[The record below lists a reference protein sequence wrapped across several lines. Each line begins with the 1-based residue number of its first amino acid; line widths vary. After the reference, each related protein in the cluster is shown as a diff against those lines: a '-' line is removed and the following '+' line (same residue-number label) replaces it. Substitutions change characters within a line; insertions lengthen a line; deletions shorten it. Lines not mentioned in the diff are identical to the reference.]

1 MQKRQALLLL
11 LLVPFATY
19 STWVMWEIGYFGI
32 WAAGFET
39 LGSAQILWDL
49 AIACAL
55 VCTWIKHDAQAR
67 GRNPYPWMVA
77 TLATGSLA
85 PLLYLLTRS
94 TTSNQ
99 TLSAPDAS
107 A

>member
-1 MQKRQALLLL
+1 MKKSHILLWALLI
-11 LLVPFATY
+11 PFAAY
-19 STWVMWEIGYFGI
+19 STWAMWKISYWGI

-55 VCTWIKHDAQAR
+55 ICGWIKKDAEAQ
-67 GRNPYPWMVA
+67 GRNPYPWMLA

-85 PLLYLLTRS
+85 PLLYLLTRRS
-94 TTSNQ
+94 RM
-99 TLSAPDAS
+99 AAVAHPA
-107 A
+107 